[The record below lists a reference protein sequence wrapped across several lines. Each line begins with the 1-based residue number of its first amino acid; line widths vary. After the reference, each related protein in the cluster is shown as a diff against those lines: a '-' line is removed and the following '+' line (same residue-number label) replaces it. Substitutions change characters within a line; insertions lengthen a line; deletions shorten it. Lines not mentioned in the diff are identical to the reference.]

1 MRSQIART
9 GPGAV
14 PAILALTLLLAPAL
28 GATAEA
34 PLQDTLKS
42 AVVALGTLVAALAFV
57 QSRPARL
64 QWHAA
69 LLLPLLLL
77 AYALGSMAWSHAWLA
92 GVEAIR
98 WFVFALLMA
107 LGLNTFTRERLPL
120 VAAGIAAGG
129 AAASLWAVLQFLL
142 DASPFPQGPPPAS
155 TFVNRNFFAEF
166 TVCAL
171 PFSAMLLA
179 RAQRTRT
186 VALASG
192 AMGLQVLA
200 LFMTGTR
207 SALIALALL
216 ALCVFPLLA
225 WRFRAGLALTRRSA
239 ATRAMSAAIVVG
251 IVIGLGSLPTANRE
265 LRADGRGTTALQR
278 AFERAGSIA
287 PGDASL
293 ALRMKMWR
301 ATGRMIAAHPLAG
314 VGAGAW
320 ENVLPLYQADADPVE
335 TDFYAHNELL
345 QLIAEDGAIGWLF
358 LLGLLAWLAEACWR
372 TWRAQDAQEGAWR
385 AVLLAS
391 LLALLVVS
399 NAGFPWRMAAS
410 GALFAMCLGA
420 LAASDLRIA
429 PALRAFRGFEPSGAF
444 YAVARPAIAA
454 AALVATVISGLAFK
468 CEADLVGAARVAL
481 AISASGHPDDPRW
494 ASAKAQLLSRLHEGV
509 AINPHYR
516 KLTPVVADELARWGD
531 WPDAIWAWQS
541 VLESRPYVV
550 AMLTNVARGDLA
562 TGQPAQAQLF
572 IDRARRVQ
580 PDAPSV
586 RSAQVLFHVATG
598 QDATALD
605 EGRAALRD
613 GLADFDLANAVFV
626 LGRRRHDY
634 AIAEE
639 AMKLRLE
646 RWDRDRAQGW
656 LELADLYAQ
665 DLHDPSRAAAARAR
679 AAQISASKG

>member
-1 MRSQIART
+1 MARF
-9 GPGAV
+9 GPAAV
-14 PAILALTLLLAPAL
+14 PAILALTLLLAPAA
-28 GATAEA
+28 GATGEA

-42 AVVALGTLVAALAFV
+42 AIVALGALLAAFAFV

-64 QWHAA
+64 QWHPA

-77 AYALGSMAWSHAWLA
+77 AYALGSMLWSHAWLA

-98 WFVFALLMA
+98 WFVFAVLMA
-107 LGLNTFTRERLPL
+107 LGLNTVTRERLPL
-120 VAAGIAAGG
+120 LAVGIVAGSTV
-129 AAASLWAVLQFLL
+129 ASLWAVLQFLL
-142 DASPFPQGPPPAS
+142 DVSPFPQGPPPAS

-166 TVCAL
+166 AVCAL
-171 PFSAMLLA
+171 PLGAVLLA
-179 RAQRTRT
+179 RAQRNRA
-186 VALASG
+186 VALAS
-192 AMGLQVLA
+192 AAVGLQVLA

-207 SALIALALL
+207 SALVALALL
-216 ALCVFPLLA
+216 ALGVFPLLA
-225 WRFRAGLALTRRSA
+225 WRFRAGLALTRWSG
-239 ATRAMSAAIVVG
+239 ATRAMGAAIVLG

-265 LRADGRGTTALQR
+265 LRAEERGTTALQR

-301 ATGRMIAAHPLAG
+301 ATGRMIAAHPWAG

-335 TDFYAHNELL
+335 TDFYAHNEFL
-345 QLIAEDGAIGWLF
+345 QLIAEDGAVGWLF
-358 LLGLLAWLAEACWR
+358 LLGLLAWLARACWR

-385 AVLLAS
+385 GGLLAS

-410 GALFAMCLGA
+410 GALFAICVGA

-429 PALRAFRGFEPSGAF
+429 PGLRAFRSFESSRAF

-454 AALVATVISGLAFK
+454 SALVAAVISSLAFK
-468 CEADLVGAARVAL
+468 CEADLVGAARTAL
-481 AISASGHPDDPRW
+481 AVSASGHPDDPRW
-494 ASAKAQLLSRLHEGV
+494 ASAKAQLLARLHEGV

-531 WPDAIWAWQS
+531 WPDAIWAWES

-550 AMLTNVARGDLA
+550 AMLTNVARGYVA
-562 TGQPAQAQLF
+562 TGRPMQAQPF
-572 IDRARRVQ
+572 IERAGRVQ

-586 RSAQVLFHVATG
+586 RSAEVLFFAATG

-605 EGRAALRD
+605 KGRAAMRE
-613 GLADFDLANAVFV
+613 GLVDFDLANAVFV
-626 LGRRRHDY
+626 LGRRQHDF
-634 AIAEE
+634 AIAEQ
-639 AMKLRLE
+639 AMTLRLQ

-656 LELADLYAQ
+656 LELAQLYSD
-665 DLHDPSRAAAARAR
+665 DLHDPARAAQARAR